1 MSTPYRIIAA
11 ALTITT
17 SVAVGIAQQPR
28 IAATTMSSRPA
39 GTPFVSSFRSVVGA
53 QADIA
58 WIGYAVPAVDGE
70 RVMCC
75 FDNDTVWVN
84 GSVVVS
90 DGRGCCRACRLE
102 PSADGTSM
110 AMRAQPGAGTGTSVR
125 LSGSDRMVV
134 MFRVVAREIDRIRVF
149 SEDCGLDAGGKPVVW
164 LEDVRPAD
172 SVALLE
178 SLTAPGDRRTE
189 RSVESAI
196 SAIALHGDPAA
207 DASLERLV
215 AANQP
220 EPQRK
225 KVTFWLGNAR
235 GARGLSVLKRLLAED
250 PSIEVRKSAVFG
262 VSQSREAG
270 AFDLLAQLARGDDAP
285 RIRSEALFWL
295 AQKDDARGAKIVL
308 EALEK
313 DPSAEVR
320 KKAVFALS
328 QFKDGSGI
336 DALIRVARTGQDAA
350 TRSEA
355 IFWLGQKAGQK
366 VSAANV
372 IGNLIN
378 ERIDQDPDVEVKKKA
393 VFALSQFP
401 RGEGIPHLITLA
413 RTHPNREVRKQAMFW
428 LAQSKDPRAIEL
440 FAEILK

>member
-1 MSTPYRIIAA
+1 MPYRIIAA
-11 ALTITT
+11 ALTIAT

-28 IAATTMSSRPA
+28 IANATLSSRPA
-39 GTPFVSSFRSVVGA
+39 GSPFQQSFRSLVAV
-53 QADIA
+53 QADVA
-58 WIGYAVPAVDGE
+58 WIAYAAPVVDGE

-75 FDNDTVWVN
+75 FKSDTVWIN
-84 GSVVVS
+84 GSVVMS
-90 DGRGCCRACRLE
+90 DGRTCCRACRLE

-110 AMRAQPGAGTGTSVR
+110 AMRAPAGAGTNTVR

-134 MFRVVAREIDRIRVF
+134 MFRIAAREIDRIRVF
-149 SEDCGLDAGGKPVVW
+149 SEDCELDAGGKPVIW
-164 LEDVRPAD
+164 LENVRAAD
-172 SVALLE
+172 SIALLE
-178 SLTAPGDRRTE
+178 SLTASTERRTD
-189 RSVESAI
+189 RIVDGAI

-207 DASLERLV
+207 DASLERL
-215 AANQP
+215 AAASQP

-235 GARGLSVLKRLLAED
+235 GARGLALLKRLLSED
-250 PSIEVRKSAVFG
+250 PSVEVRKSAVFG

-270 AFDLLAQLARGDDAP
+270 AFDLLAQLARADESP
-285 RIRSEALFWL
+285 RIRSEAVFWI
-295 AQKDDARGAKIVL
+295 AQKDDPRGAKVVL

-328 QFKDGSGI
+328 QFKDDSGI
-336 DALIRVARTGQDAA
+336 DALIRIARTGQDAA

-366 VSAANV
+366 VSAV
-372 IGNLIN
+372 IN
-378 ERIDQDPDVEVKKKA
+378 ERIDQDPDTEVKKKA